1 MDKILLL
8 ILIIF
13 LFNSGY
19 SQSKFDNSPVTY
31 TRAADR
37 IVSFEKRKAL
47 RESSIFKNVEVRSVG
62 PVIMSGRVVDVDVNP
77 EDPTE
82 FLVAYASGGLWKT
95 TNNGISIF
103 PIMDEAEVIIMGDIA
118 VDWKRN
124 IIYAGTGENNSSR
137 SSYAGLGIYKS
148 TDGGKSWTNTG
159 LQETHRT
166 GRIVIHPENP
176 DIVWVGAQG
185 HLYSPNPERG
195 VYKTTDGGKRW
206 KQTLYIDENTGII
219 DLEIN
224 KQNPLIL
231 YTSTWH
237 RERRGWNFAEK
248 GSTSGIYKSTD
259 GGENWFKITTGNNGF
274 PSD

>member
-1 MDKILLL
+1 M
-8 ILIIF
+8 
-13 LFNSGY
+13 LFRS
-19 SQSKFDNSPVTY
+19 SQSIFEKSPVTY

-37 IVSFEKRKAL
+37 IVSFEKRKTL

-95 TNNGISIF
+95 TNNGISFF
-103 PIMDEAEVIIMGDIA
+103 PVMDEAEVIIMGDIA

-185 HLYSPNPERG
+185 HLYSPN
-195 VYKTTDGGKRW
+195 
-206 KQTLYIDENTGII
+206 
-219 DLEIN
+219 
-224 KQNPLIL
+224 
-231 YTSTWH
+231 
-237 RERRGWNFAEK
+237 
-248 GSTSGIYKSTD
+248 
-259 GGENWFKITTGNNGF
+259 
-274 PSD
+274 